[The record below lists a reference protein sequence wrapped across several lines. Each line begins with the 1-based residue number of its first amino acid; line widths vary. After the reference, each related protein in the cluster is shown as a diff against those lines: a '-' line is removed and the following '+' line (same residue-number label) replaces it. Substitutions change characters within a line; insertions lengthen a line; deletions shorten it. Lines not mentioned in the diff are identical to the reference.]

1 MAARLTPRRLHC
13 GARVTRLRVAR
24 DGVRAVEYESGGRQQ
39 TIEPAAVANTLPIT
53 LLVRM
58 LEPAPPE
65 AVLAAARRLRLR
77 DFTLVALFLDQPRV
91 SDAACTY
98 FPQRELPFTRAHEPR
113 NRSGAMSPPGKTSLV
128 VEFPCFEGDAIW
140 RQSDRALVSGLVRDL
155 DAMGLVRADRI
166 EASAVIRHR
175 KAYPVYSTDYRHLS
189 GRVLEHLSGS
199 RTSSRSAAAEPSS
212 TGTSTTSS
220 PRASGRRRSSPR
232 WRTAARPRPGGW
244 SRKWLPSTTRSR
256 SRPEASR
263 VWRCRAHGARI
274 AGERSDFGPARA
286 PLAPSSRVGGRPR
299 SPGRDRRVFPHCR

>member
-65 AVLAAARRLRLR
+65 AVLAAARRLRFR
-77 DFTLVALFLDQPRV
+77 DLTLVALFLDQPRV

-98 FPQRELPFTRAHEPR
+98 LPQRELPFTRAHEPR

-189 GRVLEHLSGS
+189 GRVLEHLERIPNLVTLG
-199 RTSSRSAAAEPSS
+199 RGGAFFYGHVHDIVAAGFRAAPLLATMAQGGATAAGWVVPEVASLDDS
-212 TGTSTTSS
+212 IQI
-220 PRASGRRRSSPR
+220 ASGGV
-232 WRTAARPRPGGW
+232 PG
-244 SRKWLPSTTRSR
+244 L
-256 SRPEASR
+256 EM
-263 VWRCRAHGARI
+263 
-274 AGERSDFGPARA
+274 
-286 PLAPSSRVGGRPR
+286 
-299 SPGRDRRVFPHCR
+299 